1 MYVILVQYM
10 YMYRGTYIR
19 ELGSWVA
26 SAKGPLLERMPG
38 EKKKQKKKKN
48 MQEQED
54 SKLVQNEGAGLLK
67 FFLFFFII
75 LRRLLSPEAP
85 PTHAHTR
92 PHYPTPGFL
101 ISLNISLQLKSKAV
115 GDSPFLIFFFFFFLP
130 FHLHQSINLV

>member
-1 MYVILVQYM
+1 MLYLYVQYM

-38 EKKKQKKKKN
+38 ERKKTKKKKN

-67 FFLFFFII
+67 FFF
-75 LRRLLSPEAP
+75 
-85 PTHAHTR
+85 
-92 PHYPTPGFL
+92 
-101 ISLNISLQLKSKAV
+101 
-115 GDSPFLIFFFFFFLP
+115 IFFYY
-130 FHLHQSINLV
+130 IT